1 MLSATNVPIS
11 PRFALA
17 LIVFTVGL
25 VALAVLVL
33 IALLFVRRR
42 GITQSQ
48 DTVIRL
54 LHNSAIPLGLQMVNR
69 AIDFAFALALYRLLD
84 TQKGALATYEFA
96 AIVVTLVLGTIAE
109 WGLNLYLTSQVARD
123 KRAIG
128 ETFGTALAL
137 RLGLAALVI
146 PATLLIVLVYNQ
158 LSSARVIN
166 NRFDAEGLMVML
178 VLAATALPG
187 AISGA
192 VTAVFLATER
202 PIVPAVVGLMTNI
215 ISAMLKLG
223 ALLLG
228 FGVLGVAAAALT
240 ATCAS
245 SLAFAVLFV
254 RYFGKP
260 QFQIS
265 RTMGLAM
272 LRAGFPL
279 MLNALL
285 LAVFF
290 RFDITVIR
298 AFRAAEEFTAYT
310 AAYKYVSLTQILPP
324 IVINA
329 IFPLFARQA
338 VDNRPGLVRA
348 YSYTTRLLL
357 LLALPLSV
365 AITILAPTLLTLF
378 GDAEYINSGGPAL
391 QLLIWYLPLSYI
403 NGVTQYVLIA
413 VNRAKAI
420 TQAFALAALFNLGF
434 NFLFV
439 PSYGINAAAIATVLS
454 EIVLFIPLWR
464 VVQAELA
471 PVSPLRMMFRPA
483 LAAIGMGAAM
493 LLLAQVHVL
502 LSVVTAVPLF
512 WALLVVFGEVQDE
525 DRRLARR
532 VLKRA

>member
-1 MLSATNVPIS
+1 
-11 PRFALA
+11 
-17 LIVFTVGL
+17 
-25 VALAVLVL
+25 
-33 IALLFVRRR
+33 
-42 GITQSQ
+42 
-48 DTVIRL
+48 
-54 LHNSAIPLGLQMVNR
+54 
-69 AIDFAFALALYRLLD
+69 
-84 TQKGALATYEFA
+84 
-96 AIVVTLVLGTIAE
+96 
-109 WGLNLYLTSQVARD
+109 
-123 KRAIG
+123 
-128 ETFGTALAL
+128 
-137 RLGLAALVI
+137 
-146 PATLLIVLVYNQ
+146 
-158 LSSARVIN
+158 
-166 NRFDAEGLMVML
+166 
-178 VLAATALPG
+178 
-187 AISGA
+187 
-192 VTAVFLATER
+192 
-202 PIVPAVVGLMTNI
+202 
-215 ISAMLKLG
+215 
-223 ALLLG
+223 
-228 FGVLGVAAAALT
+228 
-240 ATCAS
+240 
-245 SLAFAVLFV
+245 
-254 RYFGKP
+254 
-260 QFQIS
+260 
-265 RTMGLAM
+265 
-272 LRAGFPL
+272 
-279 MLNALL
+279 
-285 LAVFF
+285 
-290 RFDITVIR
+290 
-298 AFRAAEEFTAYT
+298 
-310 AAYKYVSLTQILPP
+310 
-324 IVINA
+324 
-329 IFPLFARQA
+329 
-338 VDNRPGLVRA
+338 VRA